1 MIWTSWSRDH
11 YLGLYPWTWIQ
22 FESAELPGPFPF
34 FGGVDPEVVASL
46 QEAHHLMQSAIDTA
60 ISDVFAHRGPLDD
73 PERRRRLED
82 AYAELVQSRPHLRA
96 HIRCGR
102 RPDGT
107 FQWEYPLDPG
117 KSATMTYVG
126 LRGFNAATKQV
137 FPLRFNGA
145 TASAIGKFLGLLDG
159 THTVAEL
166 RTAVENAGPGNA
178 GDLTHL
184 LENLKAYDCL
194 GIAQRSS
201 IRSHWLASTQDRDMI
216 HLGHAALLYRQQD
229 QFFLF
234 DPWLLPWFAEVPI
247 PSLWGSLLPRPAAIF
262 LTHDH
267 DDHVDPRTLL
277 TMPKDIPVIVPSRKD
292 RRKLYYDYPALLR
305 ELGFTRVIE
314 LAHGETF
321 PFEGGCVASVPFFGE
336 DPCDIEMPRNCYLI
350 ADRGRNTLVH
360 VDSGPTNAGR
370 SALTEGVIDDLV
382 KRYGP
387 ISTIF
392 ASQQQL
398 QELRTYAV
406 HACLSPPGQW
416 LEVGE
421 DGFLTNSYLAQL
433 ATAAKARLFVSY
445 ATGGADWYPDH
456 LSFMFSRRNPAR
468 TALLTANWERP
479 EALKDK
485 LAPVG
490 CGYHYTRALDIFRA
504 TPDGGTMAVSAGET
518 LFPLNLYRLDHG
530 DPPFLKGQHRPRP

>member
-1 MIWTSWSRDH
+1 MS
-11 YLGLYPWTWIQ
+11 
-22 FESAELPGPFPF
+22 
-34 FGGVDPEVVASL
+34 
-46 QEAHHLMQSAIDTA
+46 
-60 ISDVFAHRGPLDD
+60 
-73 PERRRRLED
+73 
-82 AYAELVQSRPHLRA
+82 
-96 HIRCGR
+96 
-102 RPDGT
+102 
-107 FQWEYPLDPG
+107 
-117 KSATMTYVG
+117 YVG
-126 LRGFNAATKQV
+126 LRGFNAATQQV

-145 TASAIGKFLGLLDG
+145 SAPALGKFLGLLDG
-159 THTVAEL
+159 THTVTEL
-166 RTAVENAGPGNA
+166 QTAAENAGPGNA
-178 GDLTHL
+178 GDLTRL

-194 GIAQRSS
+194 GIAPRSS
-201 IRSHWLASTQDRDMI
+201 IRAHWLASTQDRDAI

-234 DPWLLPWFAEVPI
+234 DPWLMPWFAEMPI

-277 TMPKDIPVIVPSRKD
+277 TMPKDIPVIVPSRKN

-305 ELGFTRVIE
+305 ELGFARVVE

-321 PFEGGCVASVPFFGE
+321 PFESGCVASVPFFGE

-387 ISTIF
+387 IATIF

-398 QELRTYAV
+398 QEVRTFAV

-468 TALLTANWERP
+468 TALLTAHWERP

-490 CGYHYTRALDIFRA
+490 CGYHYSRALDTFRA
-504 TPDGGTMAVSAGET
+504 TPDGGTTVVSAGEQ
-518 LFPLNLYRLDHG
+518 LFPLTLYRLDQG
-530 DPPFLKGQHRPRP
+530 DPPFLKKR